1 MKTNNTQLGV
11 YDSTAHGKGKLI
23 HEYDFVKA
31 RTKQANT
38 FPVMAAAG
46 FTTVTFAARLCVR
59 NINTG
64 GFTNEKIQQH

>member
-46 FTTVTFAARLCVR
+46 FTTVTFAARLCNKESRYALLALKVT
-59 NINTG
+59 I
-64 GFTNEKIQQH
+64 

>member
-1 MKTNNTQLGV
+1 MKTNNTQVDV
-11 YDSTAHGKGKLI
+11 YDCTAHRKDRLI
-23 HEYDFVKA
+23 HEHDFVKA

-46 FTTVTFAARLCVR
+46 YTAETFATRLCVK

-64 GFTNEKIQQH
+64 NYK